1 LDVRTEFDIHNLQK
15 LIEKTKF
22 FIFIMTEGILDS
34 YYCFLGRFIKLIFII
49 FKEFETAINLK
60 KPILVIHGENF
71 QSVDN
76 LPDDNKWKKY
86 K

>member
-34 YYCFLGRFIKLIFII
+34 YYCFL
-49 FKEFETAINLK
+49 EFETAINLK